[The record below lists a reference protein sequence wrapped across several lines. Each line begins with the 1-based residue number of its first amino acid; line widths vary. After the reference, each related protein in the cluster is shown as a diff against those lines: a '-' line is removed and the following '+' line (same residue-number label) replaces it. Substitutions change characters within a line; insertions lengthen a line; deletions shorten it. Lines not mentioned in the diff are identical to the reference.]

1 MKYLRIKKLKVRFVG
16 ISVMLMFSFALF
28 SVFAPLARAIEYGGF
43 GGRPA
48 YPRADNPRTES
59 IFVHTLEPGDVQE
72 EGVRMVNNSAERKTM
87 LVYAVDSTPS
97 TGGAFACAQ
106 KSEISDDVGAWITLE
121 KEEVTLEPG
130 TNELVPFTIR
140 VPQNASVGE
149 HNGCI
154 VMQEKKEKAQ
164 DQSGVSL
171 SFRTGLRVAITIPGE
186 LTRKLELVGFT
197 VTKGKDGGFLLHPQ
211 VKNLGNVSIDADAQV
226 ITRYFFGLTHTTHGG
241 QYPIL
246 RGDTSDWNF
255 ELKKPFWG
263 GWYRSSFVVEYDT
276 NPEAGVGV
284 KGGKELTR
292 LEGSSIWFWSSPT
305 PAALAIEIIILLALA
320 FGGFLFW
327 LSQKRKRW
335 IKENWVSY
343 EIKSG
348 EDIKSLAERFD
359 VSWKLIAKTNKLQP
373 PYALKT
379 GEKIKVPPTK

>member
-1 MKYLRIKKLKVRFVG
+1 MRFVG
-16 ISVMLMFSFALF
+16 IVAAIFLVAGFLLLVAIP
-28 SVFAPLARAIEYGGF
+28 VFAIEYGGF

-59 IFVHTLEPGDVQE
+59 IFVHTLEPRDVKK
-72 EGVRMVNNSAERKTM
+72 EGVLTVNNSAEQKTM

-106 KSEISDDVGAWITLE
+106 ASEAAKDVGAWITLE
-121 KEEVTLEPG
+121 KSEVALEPG
-130 TNELVPFTIR
+130 TNELIPFTIR

-164 DQSGVSL
+164 AGSGASL

-186 LTRKLELVGFT
+186 LARKLELAGFA
-197 VTKGKDGGFLLHPQ
+197 VSDGKDGGFLLHPL
-211 VKNLGNVSIDADAQV
+211 VKNTGNVSIDADAKV
-226 ITRYFFGLTHTTHGG
+226 FTRYFFGLTHLTHGG

-246 RGDTSDWNF
+246 RGETSDWNF

-263 GWYRSSFVVEYDT
+263 GWYHSSFVVEYDE

-284 KGGKELTR
+284 KSGKTLTR
-292 LEGSSIWFWSSPT
+292 LEGSSVWFWSSPT
-305 PAALAIEIIILLALA
+305 PSALAIEVVVLLLIA
-320 FGGFLFW
+320 FGAFLFW

-335 IKENWVSY
+335 IKENWISY
-343 EIKSG
+343 EVKSG
-348 EDIKSLAERFD
+348 EDINSLSKRFD
-359 VSWKLIAKTNKLQP
+359 VSWKLVAKVNKLKP

-379 GEKIKVPPTK
+379 EEKIKLPPAR

>member
-1 MKYLRIKKLKVRFVG
+1 MRFIG
-16 ISVMLMFSFALF
+16 ISMAAL
-28 SVFAPLARAIEYGGF
+28 VFAISASNSNVFAIEYGGF

-59 IFVHTLEPGDVQE
+59 IFVHTLEPGDVQK
-72 EGVRMVNNSAERKTM
+72 EGVLTVNNTAERKTM

-106 KSEISDDVGAWITLE
+106 FSDIKKDVGAWIMLE
-121 KEEVTLEPG
+121 KSEVTLDPG
-130 TNELVPFTIR
+130 TNELVPFTIS

-164 DQSGVSL
+164 AGSGASL

-186 LTRKLELVGFT
+186 LTRKLELAGFT
-197 VTKGKDGGFLLHPQ
+197 VSKSKDNSFLLHPL
-211 VKNLGNVSIDADAQV
+211 VKNTGNVSIDADAV
-226 ITRYFFGLTHTTHGG
+226 VVTRYFFGTTLIRHGG

-246 RGDTSDWNF
+246 RGETSDWNF

-263 GWYRSSFVVEYDT
+263 GWFRSSFTVEYDE
-276 NPEAGVGV
+276 NPEATVGV
-284 KGGKELTR
+284 KSGKALTR
-292 LEGSSIWFWSSPT
+292 LEGPSVWFWSFPT
-305 PAALAIEIIILLALA
+305 PAALAIEIVVLLLIA
-320 FGGFLFW
+320 FSGFLFW

-335 IKENWVSY
+335 IKENWVNY
-343 EIKSG
+343 DVKSG

-359 VSWKLIAKTNKLQP
+359 VSWKLLAKVNKLKP
-373 PYALKT
+373 PYALKS
-379 GEKIKVPPTK
+379 GEKIKVPPANK